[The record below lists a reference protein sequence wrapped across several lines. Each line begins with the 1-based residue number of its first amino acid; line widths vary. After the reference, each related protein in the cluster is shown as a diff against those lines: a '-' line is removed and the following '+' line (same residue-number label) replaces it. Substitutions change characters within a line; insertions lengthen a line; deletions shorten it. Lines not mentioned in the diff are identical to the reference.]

1 MPPARV
7 GTSSV
12 ETRGA
17 AGFEPAGGG
26 FVAALGARPV
36 AIDPV
41 CLCNGDLGCIRVRVD
56 ERTPRADYAGR
67 TYYFC
72 AESCREA
79 FLKDPARYTRPE
91 SGR

>member
-1 MPPARV
+1 MRRL
-7 GTSSV
+7 T
-12 ETRGA
+12 
-17 AGFEPAGGG
+17 
-26 FVAALGARPV
+26 AALLALALSACAASDPDPRPV